1 MDYRLSLQ
9 DETVSV
15 KLEQGTEEDL
25 TCSIQGRT
33 YSVKYERISEN
44 QIHVAVKGK
53 DGSSGANV
61 YLADGP
67 NGKEIMV
74 RGIPYVIRD
83 ADMLERRT
91 SRKKARKHVPK
102 IVTPPMPSTVVK
114 ILVETGERV
123 AEGSG
128 VIVVSAMKMETTLN
142 APFNGVVKRINV
154 AVGDKAAPGDILMDI
169 EKE

>member
-1 MDYRLSLQ
+1 LEYRLNVQ

-15 KLEQGTEEDL
+15 KVEDL
-25 TCSIQGRT
+25 TEQGLTLTIQGRT
-33 YSVKYERISEN
+33 CSVSYEQISEN
-44 QIHVAVKGK
+44 HIHVALDGK
-53 DGSSGANV
+53 GANV

-74 RGIPYVIRD
+74 QGIPCVIQD
-83 ADMLERRT
+83 ADMLERR
-91 SRKKARKHVPK
+91 SARKKGLKHVPK

-123 AEGSG
+123 SEGSG
-128 VIVVSAMKMETTLN
+128 VIVVSAMKMETTLS
-142 APFNGVVKRINV
+142 APYSGVVRKVNV
-154 AVGDKAAPGDILMDI
+154 AVGDKASPGEILMDI